1 MTGSGPHDKVIS
13 LTEAIAEIRSG
24 DRVALGGIQ
33 MSRRPFG
40 AVRQLLL
47 GEVFGLE
54 IITYSVCIDTD
65 VLMAD
70 RRVSCL
76 RYVAP
81 RKTTL
86 GPPPAFADALR
97 TRSIRTVPESG
108 ASLGAG
114 LRAALA
120 KVAFLPIRHT
130 DTGDAGAERDDLVV
144 IDCPYSGVPL
154 VAIPPIRPDVAL
166 LHVQAADRRGNLRI
180 DTSAGLD
187 QEMALSAAK
196 TFATAEAIVDDLGGG
211 GLQISGRHVDA
222 VVELPYGAFPA
233 ACLPHYKW
241 DLGFT
246 LAYYDA
252 VREGQFDL
260 FRESLAVRSYDH
272 FLEISRSPGPEQ
284 SPSGT

>member
-1 MTGSGPHDKVIS
+1 MSGSSPPDKVIS

-24 DRVALGGIQ
+24 DRVALGGVQ

-47 GEVFGLE
+47 GEVVGLE

-65 VLMAD
+65 VLLAD
-70 RRVSCL
+70 RRASSL

-97 TRSIRTVPESG
+97 THSIQIVPETG
-108 ASLGAG
+108 ASLGGG

-120 KVAFLPIRHT
+120 KVAFFPIRHA
-130 DTGDAGAERDDLVV
+130 DMGDVGTERDDLVV
-144 IDCPYSGVPL
+144 IECPYSGVPL
-154 VAIPPIRPDVAL
+154 VAVPPIRPDVAL
-166 LHVQAADRRGNLRI
+166 LHVQAADRHGNLRI

-187 QEMALSAAK
+187 QEMALSAGK
-196 TFATAEAIVDDLGGG
+196 TFATAETIVDDLEGG
-211 GLQISGRHVDA
+211 GLVISGRHVDA

-233 ACLPHYKW
+233 ACLPSYKW
-241 DLGFT
+241 DLGYT

-260 FRESLAVRSYDH
+260 FRESLAVRSYDQ
-272 FLEISRSPGPEQ
+272 FLEASRSRSQEQ
-284 SPSGT
+284 SPSGA